1 MDYKLK
7 ELNMFNWKK
16 LFGFFFIIT
25 FLGLTSCAS
34 KKKTAGDEDV
44 TTEGMDE
51 SFSLEING
59 DSDSNTAG
67 GLRTVYFDF
76 DSAALRDDTRATLD
90 ANATFLN
97 ENADVEVQIEGHC
110 DERGGVEYN
119 LALGERRAKA
129 VSDYLVAM
137 GVNSSRITSI
147 SYGKEKPVAFG
158 HNEEAWAQNR
168 RGNFVVTNK

>member
-1 MDYKLK
+1 
-7 ELNMFNWKK
+7 MFNWKK
-16 LFGFFFIIT
+16 LFGLLFLMT
-25 FLGLTSCAS
+25 FLGLSSCAS
-34 KKKTAGDEDV
+34 KKTTTTDEDV

-51 SFSLEING
+51 SMSLEVNG

-76 DSAALRDDTRATLD
+76 NSAALRNDTRETLD
-90 ANATFLN
+90 NNASFLSEN
-97 ENADVEVQIEGHC
+97 ENVIVQIEGHC

-129 VSDYLVAM
+129 LLDYLVAI
-137 GVNSSRITSI
+137 GIDGSRVAII

-158 HNEEAWAQNR
+158 HNEDAWSQNR
-168 RGNFVVTNK
+168 RGNFVVTDK